1 MASIA
6 DLQLILKQ
14 KHIPTDI
21 SHDILCMVFQMEHRD
36 KVQRSHLLKDVVA
49 TAHRKGL
56 LGDSDLETTIN
67 HYYNCD
73 CCIRHQIRKP
83 CITPEGLSIMT
94 KPCVFKQSVYDDVD
108 EYGEPYCK
116 CTCRHLARWHT
127 RSWLKKNTDWGPI
140 TNWSRSKYSLA
151 IYQAQLNYY

>member
-1 MASIA
+1 MPSIA
-6 DLQLILKQ
+6 ELQLILKQ
-14 KHIPTDI
+14 KHLPADI

-49 TAHRKGL
+49 TAHLNNL

-108 EYGEPYCK
+108 EYGEAYCQCK
-116 CTCRHLARWHT
+116 CRHLARWHT

-140 TNWSRSKYSLA
+140 TNWSRQRYSLA
-151 IYQAQLNYY
+151 IYQAQFNYY